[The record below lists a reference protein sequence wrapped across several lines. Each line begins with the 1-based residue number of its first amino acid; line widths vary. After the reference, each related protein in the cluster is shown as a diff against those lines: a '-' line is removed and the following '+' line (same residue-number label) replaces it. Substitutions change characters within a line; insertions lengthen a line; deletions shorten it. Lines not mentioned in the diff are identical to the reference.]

1 VYSPRQLEAVL
12 TEFWFDH
19 FNVFSG
25 KGPLNLLVGGYE
37 REAIRPFVFGRFR
50 DMLGA
55 VAHHP
60 AMLFYLDNWMN
71 TAPGLKA
78 SRGRFSGINENY
90 ARELLELHTLG
101 VNGGYTQA
109 DVQALARILTGWG
122 LVRGDQAQGF
132 AFETGRH
139 DPEPK
144 TLLGRTF
151 PAHGQQPGQQEV
163 EDALDLL
170 ARHPSTARHL
180 AFKLARRFVADAPPA
195 ALVEHLARV
204 YSSTD
209 GDLRA
214 VLFALVHSPEFW
226 RREHFQARFKTPYRQ
241 VVSALRAADVL
252 PGEGRPAVNVLS
264 QMGMPIY
271 GWLTPDGYKDTT
283 AAWLSPDAVLRRIDL
298 ASALAGAMKGRNQKG
313 TPPAE
318 QRLRETLGTGL
329 SARTLEAV
337 REGPEAQQPALILGS
352 PDFLRH

>member
-1 VYSPRQLEAVL
+1 
-12 TEFWFDH
+12 
-19 FNVFSG
+19 
-25 KGPLNLLVGGYE
+25 
-37 REAIRPFVFGRFR
+37 
-50 DMLGA
+50 
-55 VAHHP
+55 
-60 AMLFYLDNWMN
+60 
-71 TAPGLKA
+71 
-78 SRGRFSGINENY
+78 
-90 ARELLELHTLG
+90 
-101 VNGGYTQA
+101 
-109 DVQALARILTGWG
+109 
-122 LVRGDQAQGF
+122 
-132 AFETGRH
+132 
-139 DPEPK
+139 
-144 TLLGRTF
+144 
-151 PAHGQQPGQQEV
+151 V

-195 ALVEHLARV
+195 PLVEHLARV
-204 YSSTD
+204 YQSTD

-214 VLFALVHSPEFW
+214 VMLALVHSPEFW

-241 VVSALRAADVL
+241 VVSSLRATNALFGDVL

-298 ASALAGAMKGRNQKG
+298 ANALAGAIKGRNKKG

-318 QRLRETLGTGL
+318 QSLRETLGTGL

-337 REGPEAQQPALILGS
+337 REGPEAMQPALILGS